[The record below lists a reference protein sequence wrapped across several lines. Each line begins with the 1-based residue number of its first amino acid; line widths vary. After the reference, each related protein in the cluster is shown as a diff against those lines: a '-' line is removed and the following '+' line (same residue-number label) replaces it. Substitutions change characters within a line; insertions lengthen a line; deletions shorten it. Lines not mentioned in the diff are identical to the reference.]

1 MTVAQLCP
9 DDLLLAA
16 RQGQL
21 SALEDA
27 KLAFH
32 LQRCSRCR
40 AALEVGRSFDAVL
53 GARAGDD
60 RIASAI
66 AARMTAPRSRRWLAY
81 LTLAGVLLSGSLAG
95 AAMSG
100 VNFAELLGARD
111 DQPTVPRS
119 SPGHADPAKR
129 AGSKQPAPTVQAAP
143 PPTPDAVASVAPPV
157 AAQTRAPVP
166 ASVTTSAADLFREA
180 NELRGQGRVVE
191 AQKRYRELQARFPG
205 TTEARVSLVSS
216 ARLELGAQPAA
227 ALRHFD
233 AYLAQSAHRTLAE
246 EALFGRATA
255 LGRLGR
261 KVQEQAAWQ
270 ELLARF
276 PASVYASQA
285 QARLQQAP

>member
-1 MTVAQLCP
+1 MTIAELCP

-21 SALEDA
+21 SALDDA
-27 KLAFH
+27 KLSFH
-32 LQRCSRCR
+32 LQRCARCR
-40 AALEVGRSFDAVL
+40 ATLDVGRAFDGVL

-66 AARMTAPRSRRWLAY
+66 AASMVAPRRRRRLAY
-81 LTLAGVLLSGSLAG
+81 ATLAGVLLTGSLAG
-95 AAMSG
+95 AALSG
-100 VNFAELLGARD
+100 VDFERWVGREPPARAPMRPAAD
-111 DQPTVPRS
+111 HARPRIDSGRAQSGPTTD
-119 SPGHADPAKR
+119 A
-129 AGSKQPAPTVQAAP
+129 APTPAEALL
-143 PPTPDAVASVAPPV
+143 
-157 AAQTRAPVP
+157 VP
-166 ASVTTSAADLFREA
+166 SAARTAPKTPTATPNASGLSAPELFREA
-180 NELRGQGRVVE
+180 NELRSQGRTAE
-191 AQKRYRELQARFPG
+191 AQSRYRDLQARFPSA
-205 TTEARVSLVSS
+205 TEARVSLVSI

-261 KVQEQAAWQ
+261 KAQERAAWQ

-285 QARLQQAP
+285 QSRLQQAP

>member
-1 MTVAQLCP
+1 MTIAPLCP
-9 DDLLLAA
+9 DDLLLGA

-21 SALEDA
+21 SALDDA

-40 AALEVGRSFDAVL
+40 AALDVGRSFDAVL

-66 AARMTAPRSRRWLAY
+66 AARMTAPRSRRRLAY
-81 LTLAGVLLSGSLAG
+81 ATLAGVLLSGSLAG
-95 AAMSG
+95 AAMNG
-100 VNFAELLGARD
+100 VNFAEWMGLGD
-111 DQPTVPRS
+111 VQPPVTR
-119 SPGHADPAKR
+119 GGAGRADPAES
-129 AGSKQPAPTVQAAP
+129 AGSKQPPPVVQVAPAS
-143 PPTPDAVASVAPPV
+143 TPDVVAPVTPPV
-157 AAQTRAPVP
+157 ERTRAPVLP
-166 ASVTTSAADLFREA
+166 STTTSAADLFREA
-180 NELRGQGRVVE
+180 NELRSQGRVAE

-233 AYLAQSAHRTLAE
+233 AYLAQSAHRTLTE

-261 KVQEQAAWQ
+261 KVQERAAWQ

-285 QARLQQAP
+285 HARLQQAP

>member
-1 MTVAQLCP
+1 MTAAPLCP

-21 SALEDA
+21 SALDDA

-40 AALEVGRSFDAVL
+40 AALDVGRSFDAVL

-66 AARMTAPRSRRWLAY
+66 AARMTAPRSRRRLAY
-81 LTLAGVLLSGSLAG
+81 ATLAGVLLSGSLAG

-100 VNFAELLGARD
+100 VNFAELIGVRD
-111 DQPTVPRS
+111 DQPRVTRGGPS
-119 SPGHADPAKR
+119 KADPAQR
-129 AGSKQPAPTVQAAP
+129 AGSKQPATVVQAVPAP
-143 PPTPDAVASVAPPV
+143 APAAGAPVAPPV
-157 AAQTRAPVP
+157 AAQTRAPSP
-166 ASVTTSAADLFREA
+166 ASTSAAELFREA
-180 NELRGQGRVVE
+180 NELRGQGRAVE

-233 AYLAQSAHRTLAE
+233 AYLAQSAHRTLTE

-261 KVQEQAAWQ
+261 KVQERAAWQ